1 MGLVTADKK
10 TEKKE
15 MEASTVFVPGQLADN
30 TAVGGADI

>member
-1 MGLVTADKK
+1 MGLVTADEK

-15 MEASTVFVPGQLADN
+15 TEASAVFVPGQLADN